1 MHSPLD
7 PSAGAVGCCA
17 FLRRPVSFSRHLGYR
32 PLDPVEEPPPPPVRV
47 VVGKERRVFLV
58 DPFVLDSNPFRI
70 LMEAAG
76 DERSRR
82 KGAVFVDVDGILFE
96 HMLWLAYNEPSFSS
110 SSSSASLFQLN
121 LKEIIQFYSQ
131 DY

>member
-7 PSAGAVGCCA
+7 PSADAVGCCA
-17 FLRRPVSFSRHLGYR
+17 FLRRPASFSRHLGYR
-32 PLDPVEEPPPPPVRV
+32 PLAPLEEPPPPVRV

-82 KGAVFVDVDGILFE
+82 KGAVFVDVDAILFE
-96 HMLWLAYNEPSFSS
+96 HMLWLAYNEPSSS
-110 SSSSASLFQLN
+110 FSSSASLFQLN

-131 DY
+131 DN